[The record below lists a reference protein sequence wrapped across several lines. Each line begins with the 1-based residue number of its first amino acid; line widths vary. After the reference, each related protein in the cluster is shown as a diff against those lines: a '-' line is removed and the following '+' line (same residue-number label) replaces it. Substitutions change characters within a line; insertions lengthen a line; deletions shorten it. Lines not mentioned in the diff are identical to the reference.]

1 MNELPAGWRI
11 VRLAD
16 MLSEPLVN
24 GRSPRPGEGG
34 LPVLRMPA
42 LRAVTVDFTQSKSSN
57 RSDNGHPILLAEHG
71 DVLVG
76 RVNGSH
82 SLVGEGALV
91 DGPPT
96 PTAIPDTMIRVRVR
110 PDALEPRYLAHL
122 WKSPVIRRQV
132 EARARQGGAAIW
144 RINQRDLADVLL
156 PLPPVVEQ
164 RRIVSLLEEYLTRI
178 DATTI
183 RTNSALGQADVL
195 SRILTARAGYGAL
208 AETAQVPADLPRV
221 VGAGDGTLPNL
232 PERWRWTRLHN
243 IAEVIRGITPAR
255 AQELNPTDADVS
267 CLRVANVQRGRLDL
281 DDIRTIRLPR
291 SRADAARLR
300 AGDVLLTGGG
310 SIDSLGRAWIWEDQ
324 LSRCVP
330 HSHLIRVRITAH
342 QLHPVLLAWHANGLG
357 RQWCHRNATHSVGTA
372 SISLAKI
379 RLMPVPVAPVDEQHH
394 LVAVVQAH
402 TAAVNAACAAAE
414 RALEV
419 AGRLR
424 RNLLERAF
432 TGHLSP
438 PLSPSG
444 QQEFV
449 L

>member
-1 MNELPAGWRI
+1 MPAGWRI

-16 MLSEPLVN
+16 VLSEPLVN
-24 GRSPRPGEGG
+24 GRSLRPGEGG

-42 LRAVTVDFTQSKSSN
+42 LRAATVDFTQSKSSD
-57 RSDNGHPILLAEHG
+57 RSGNGHAILVAEHG

-96 PTAIPDTMIRVRVR
+96 PTAIPDSMIRVRVR
-110 PDALEPRYLAHL
+110 PGALDPRYLAHL
-122 WKSPVIRRQV
+122 WKSPVMRRQI

-156 PLPPVVEQ
+156 PLPPVGEQ
-164 RRIVSLLEEYLTRI
+164 RRIVGLLEDHLARI

-183 RTNSALGQADVL
+183 RTHSALDQADVL
-195 SRILTARAGYGAL
+195 SRALTARAGRGAL
-208 AETAQVPADLPRV
+208 ADAARVPANLPRAAGV
-221 VGAGDGTLPNL
+221 GDGTLPGL
-232 PERWRWTRLHN
+232 PERWQWTRLHDV
-243 IAEVIRGITPAR
+243 AEVSRGIASPGT
-255 AQELNPTDADVS
+255 QEWNPSDADVS

-281 DDIRTIRLPR
+281 DDVRTIRLP
-291 SRADAARLR
+291 SSQTEAARLR
-300 AGDVLLTGGG
+300 AGDVVLTGGG
-310 SIDSLGRAWIWEDQ
+310 SIDSLGRGWIWEEQ
-324 LSRCVP
+324 LPHCVP
-330 HSHLIRVRITAH
+330 HSHLFRVRISAH
-342 QLHPVLLAWHANGLG
+342 QLHPVLLAWHANGFG
-357 RQWCHRNATHSVGTA
+357 RTWCQRNATHSVGPA
-372 SISLAKI
+372 SISQAKI
-379 RLMPVPVAPVDEQHH
+379 RLMPVPVAPVDEQDH

-402 TAAVNAACAAAE
+402 TAALNTARMAAE

-424 RNLLERAF
+424 RNLLDRAF
-432 TGHLSP
+432 TGHLSL
-438 PLSPSG
+438 PLPPSG